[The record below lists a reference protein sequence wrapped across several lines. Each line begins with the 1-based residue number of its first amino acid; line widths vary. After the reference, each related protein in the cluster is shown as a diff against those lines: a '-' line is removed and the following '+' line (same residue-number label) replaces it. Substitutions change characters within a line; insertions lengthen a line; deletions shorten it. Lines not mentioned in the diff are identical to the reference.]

1 MNTTQSCFV
10 RGKRSVSFTSRKK
23 ECGSGASS
31 THGDDIE
38 ISIAIEIASDRLAR
52 ALLNCRVILIVC
64 VAVYKVGSS
73 KCTGQV
79 AKKDANRARL
89 LIALAGTGC
98 DIDDSIAIE
107 VRQGNV
113 LCGSR
118 VSDNALTD
126 VIVKGSVV
134 LLYCKS
140 SVPVSEADH
149 EIARVLSI
157 SKNEIKFT
165 VAIEILA
172 ASIGVRN
179 SWPAWFIKV
188 AVDDDCVARLRSVA
202 KLTVPLALE

>member
-1 MNTTQSCFV
+1 M
-10 RGKRSVSFTSRKK
+10 
-23 ECGSGASS
+23 
-31 THGDDIE
+31 
-38 ISIAIEIASDRLAR
+38 
-52 ALLNCRVILIVC
+52 IVC